1 MSVYI
6 EYDSNKNLTKVY
18 RTKSHRNFKAL
29 KNLNLVL
36 PSKGLVL
43 LCGKSGSGK
52 TTLLNILGG
61 LDCQTSGDIIV
72 DGEKLEKKDLG
83 SIGAIR
89 AGSILVVRT
98 NSIVMEVVEEIPE
111 VVETEPLTQKEIE
124 VIAGELIE
132 ANPEKQRWYG
142 LKIHNTFALL
152 FPGLYPTSSQTRPK
166 LRQSSDRLEW
176 QPQSS

>member
-52 TTLLNILGG
+52 TTLLNILGV
-61 LDCQTSGDIIV
+61 LT
-72 DGEKLEKKDLG
+72 
-83 SIGAIR
+83 IR
-89 AGSILVVRT
+89 PKARFWWTV
-98 NSIVMEVVEEIPE
+98 
-111 VVETEPLTQKEIE
+111 
-124 VIAGELIE
+124 
-132 ANPEKQRWYG
+132 
-142 LKIHNTFALL
+142 NTF
-152 FPGLYPTSSQTRPK
+152 
-166 LRQSSDRLEW
+166 
-176 QPQSS
+176 